1 MVRTPRPG
9 ELAALSELIARFQ
22 ARPETRIAYFGASAA
37 EIAAE
42 IESWGSGWPE
52 QCLIAER
59 DEEALGFV
67 GVDIDHELRRAWIH
81 GPFVEDQHWDV
92 LAEILLHRAVAIA
105 GVDDLEL
112 VGDAAN
118 ERLAALA
125 VRNAFSRGR
134 LSLALEI
141 DRERVARLPHVVLP
155 RLEDSQRDAFVVLHE
170 LLFPRTYYS
179 GTQLAE
185 QSARGES
192 TVVVLVEDERLF
204 GYAVGRIDS
213 GGEGYVD
220 FVGVAEDA
228 RGAGRGRRLVT
239 AICQALLKQPEPS
252 KVSLTVY
259 EDNAAALAVYDVLG
273 FTRAASMIGFR
284 RLP

>member
-1 MVRTPRPG
+1 MVRTPRPA
-9 ELAALSELIARFQ
+9 ELAVLSELIARFQ
-22 ARPETRIAYFGASAA
+22 ARPETRIAYFGASAT

-42 IESWGSGWPE
+42 IESWGSGWPG

-59 DEEALGFV
+59 DGEMLGFI
-67 GVDIDHELRRAWIH
+67 GVDVDRELGRAWVH
-81 GPFVEDQHWDV
+81 GPFVEDEEWDV
-92 LAEILLHRAVAIA
+92 LAARLLHDAFSVA
-105 GVDDLEL
+105 GVDDLEV

-118 ERLAALA
+118 DRLGALAARHGFL
-125 VRNAFSRGR
+125 RGR
-134 LSLALEI
+134 LSLSLEI
-141 DRERVARLPHVVLP
+141 DREQVARLPTVVLP
-155 RLEDSQRDAFVVLHE
+155 RLEDSQRDAFAALHE
-170 LLFPRTYYS
+170 ALFPRTYYS
-179 GTQLAE
+179 GAQLAE
-185 QSARGES
+185 RSARGEA
-192 TVVVLVEDERLF
+192 TVLVLVEDERLV

-228 RGAGRGRRLVT
+228 RGAGRGRHLVT
-239 AICQALLKQPEPS
+239 AICQALLEQPKPS